1 MADTGLRVALGQYD
15 TGWHDAATSL
25 ARAARV
31 VERAAAAGANLV
43 VLPETCTTGFTMES
57 AKYAEPIDGRSVT
70 TLSQLAARHRVH
82 LLAGVALRERVDRE
96 DSFWNSALL
105 FDASGQLIAQYRKQR
120 LFALGGEDASYRSGA
135 TAVIAE
141 ISGVRVAPFICYDL
155 RFPELFR
162 AVAPYVDALILI
174 ANWPVARRA
183 HWDALA
189 LARAIEN
196 QCYFIAV
203 NRVGSGDGIP
213 HDGGSVAFGP
223 WGQQLC
229 YADADDASTATIHY
243 VSVDPSEVTR
253 TRTQYP
259 FVQDCRSQA
268 PTLQAVS

>member
-1 MADTGLRVALGQYD
+1 
-15 TGWHDAATSL
+15 
-25 ARAARV
+25 V

-43 VLPETCTTGFTMES
+43 VLPEMCTTGFTMES
-57 AKYAEPIDGRSVT
+57 AKYAELVDGRSVT
-70 TLSQLAARHRVH
+70 TLSQMAARHRVH

-96 DSFWNSALL
+96 DRFWNSALL

-120 LFALGGEDASYRSGA
+120 LFALGGEDASYQSGA
-135 TAVIAE
+135 TAVMAE

-203 NRVGSGDGIP
+203 NRVGSGDGTP

-259 FVQDCRSQA
+259 FVQDCRGQA
-268 PTLQAVS
+268 PSLQAVS